1 MVRPKLPFF
10 NSTEYGEGLEGTANY
25 ANTIVDYLMLPA
37 FLLIMYGLAIY
48 VWTKGDKEL
57 GGGLFFISLVF
68 FLMGI
73 VAQTFTQFAQIII
86 FIFFVGMIAGIVIH
100 FVEGK

>member
-1 MVRPKLPFF
+1 MAREKLPYF
-10 NSTEYGEGLEGTANY
+10 NATEYGEGLEGTANY
-25 ANTIVDYLMLPA
+25 ANALVDYLMLPA

-48 VWTKGDKEL
+48 VWTKSEYKL

-73 VAQTFTQFAQIII
+73 VAQTFTQFAQVVI
-86 FIFFVGMIAGIVIH
+86 FIFFVGIIAGIVIY
-100 FVEGK
+100 FVEG